1 MDAASFRDVMRHQ
14 AGAVALICTGRKG
27 ERYGLTAT
35 AVCSLTDDPP
45 TLLACV
51 NKNASAHD
59 TIRATGEFSVNLLAL
74 GHEQLAAIFSGQ
86 TELNG
91 EDRFT
96 VENYLWTDHASGTP
110 CLAGSVAS
118 LDCVVNEQQPFSTH
132 TIFIGGVR
140 HCSADERAEP
150 LIYCRGGFFGLSDG
164 S

>member
-14 AGAVALICTGRKG
+14 AGAVALICTGRTG

-51 NKNASAHD
+51 NKSASAHD
-59 TIRATGEFSVNLLAL
+59 TIRETGAFSVNLLAR

-86 TELNG
+86 TDLNG

-96 VENYLWTDHASGTP
+96 VEEYGWDAHTSGTP
-110 CLAGSVAS
+110 RLAKAVAS
-118 LDCVVNEQQPFSTH
+118 FDCVVNEHQAFATH

-140 HCSADERAEP
+140 QCSANVTAEP
-150 LIYCRGGFFGLSDG
+150 LIYCRGGFFGLTEN
-164 S
+164 